1 MKPKLLIVDLNHLIY
16 RYGDRFFKDFI
27 TKEDALAK
35 IDNAITIAKNFTKS
49 EKVIIVADFHCPSRK
64 QFYNELLNNKESS
77 DEYKEGRIKNE
88 KWNELNNDVKLMLS
102 RKYSYIRAYDYEA
115 DDIITALVDKMGNKV
130 DKYILTIDADIL
142 PLVDNDTK
150 VLLFRQ
156 NNTEFDD
163 INKYSLFTVENFSTK
178 IKMLKS
184 FRAKGINLNNFL
196 LVKMLIGDKSDNIP
210 RVAKH
215 TSTNIVDFL
224 KWSNLDKNF
233 RWNYFL
239 SEDEVLEELKKI
251 ILNKK
256 EQQEALNNFKLMKM
270 NSTLGG
276 KRKPFE
282 ITKEMIIK
290 TGDHTIGNTNEK

>member
-1 MKPKLLIVDLNHLIY
+1 M
-16 RYGDRFFKDFI
+16 
-27 TKEDALAK
+27 
-35 IDNAITIAKNFTKS
+35 
-49 EKVIIVADFHCPSRK
+49 
-64 QFYNELLNNKESS
+64 
-77 DEYKEGRIKNE
+77 
-88 KWNELNNDVKLMLS
+88 
-102 RKYSYIRAYDYEA
+102 
-115 DDIITALVDKMGNKV
+115 
-130 DKYILTIDADIL
+130 
-142 PLVDNDTK
+142 
-150 VLLFRQ
+150 
-156 NNTEFDD
+156 